1 MNISS
6 KAIKGIMQ
14 KARRRISAFQK
25 AFKQGK
31 LNKKSYEKNKDSNIL
46 DLQAYLKTSNKKFR
60 RYNRKI
66 GMYEPITPRG
76 KLKQSNEFEQFV
88 LDINQFINET
98 RTAQEEI
105 ERKQMKQKWNLSDDM
120 LNLMDIQ
127 AIDYSTYSSDTED
140 ARQLH
145 LDNAMGLYDID
156 MNDIDQMNK
165 IRHISNHISDYDIK
179 DIYDAVFSIKNTKE
193 SGSVFNEI

>member
-1 MNISS
+1 MINAHS
-6 KAIKGIMQ
+6 IKMVMQ
-14 KARRRISAFQK
+14 KARRRISSFQK

-31 LNKKSYEKNKDSNIL
+31 LNKKSYEKSKESNIL
-46 DLQAYLKTSNKKFR
+46 DLQEYLKTSNKKFR

-76 KLKQSNEFEQFV
+76 KLKQSSEFEQFV
-88 LDINQFINET
+88 LDINQFMNET
-98 RTAQEEI
+98 RTAKEEI
-105 ERKQMKQKWNLSDDM
+105 KRKEMKQKWNLSDDM

-127 AIDYSTYSSDTED
+127 SIDYNTYSSDTED

-156 MNDIDQMNK
+156 MNDIEQMNK
-165 IRHISNHISDYDIK
+165 IRQISNHISDYDIR

-193 SGSVFNEI
+193 SGAVFNEI

>member
-1 MNISS
+1 MINAHS
-6 KAIKGIMQ
+6 IKMVMQ

-31 LNKKSYEKNKDSNIL
+31 LNKKSYEKSKESSIL
-46 DLQAYLKTSNKKFR
+46 DLQEYLKTSNKKFR

-76 KLKQSNEFEQFV
+76 KLKQSSEFEQFV
-88 LDINQFINET
+88 LDINQFMNET
-98 RTAQEEI
+98 RTAKEEI
-105 ERKQMKQKWNLSDDM
+105 KRKEMKQKWNLSDDM

-127 AIDYSTYSSDTED
+127 SIDYNTYSSDTED

-156 MNDIDQMNK
+156 MNDIEQMNK
-165 IRHISNHISDYDIK
+165 IRQISNHISDYDIR

-193 SGSVFNEI
+193 SGAVFNEI

>member
-31 LNKKSYEKNKDSNIL
+31 LNKKSYEKSKESNIL
-46 DLQAYLKTSNKKFR
+46 DLQEYLKTSNKKFR

-76 KLKQSNEFEQFV
+76 KLKQSSEFEQFV

-156 MNDIDQMNK
+156 MNDIEQMNK
-165 IRHISNHISDYDIK
+165 IRQISNRISDYDIR

-193 SGSVFNEI
+193 SGAVFSEI

>member
-1 MNISS
+1 MINSHS
-6 KAIKGIMQ
+6 IKMVMQ

-31 LNKKSYEKNKDSNIL
+31 LNKKSYEKKKDANIL
-46 DLQAYLKTSNKKFR
+46 DLQAYLKDSNKKFR

-66 GMYEPITPRG
+66 GMYEPIIPRG
-76 KLKQSNEFEQFV
+76 KLKQSSEFEKFV
-88 LDINQFINET
+88 LDINQYMNET

-105 ERKQMKQKWNLSDDM
+105 ERKEMKQKWNLSDDM

-127 AIDYSTYSSDTED
+127 SVDYNSYSSDTED

-145 LDNAMGLYDID
+145 LDNAMGQYDID
-156 MNDIDQMNK
+156 LNDVDQMKK
-165 IRHISNHISDYDIK
+165 IRQISNNISNYDIK

-193 SGSVFNEI
+193 SGAVFSEI

>member
-1 MNISS
+1 MISAHS
-6 KAIKGIMQ
+6 IKMVMQ

-31 LNKKSYEKNKDSNIL
+31 LNKKSYEKSKDANIL
-46 DLQAYLKTSNKKFR
+46 DLQEYLKTSNKKFR

-66 GMYEPITPRG
+66 GMYEPIIPRG
-76 KLKQSNEFEQFV
+76 KLKQSSEFEQFV
-88 LDINQFINET
+88 LDINQFMNET
-98 RTAQEEI
+98 RTAKDEI
-105 ERKQMKQKWNLSDDM
+105 ERKEMKRKWNLSDDM

-127 AIDYSTYSSDTED
+127 SIDYNTYSSDTED

-156 MNDIDQMNK
+156 MKDIDQMKK
-165 IRHISNHISDYDIK
+165 IRYISNHLNDYDIK

-193 SGSVFNEI
+193 SGAVFNEI